1 MGILKKYLGLGDPNK
16 SHESK
21 KRLSYP
27 AIAPGLLGGLEP
39 RPAQKQDATRPR
51 SDWGSWFDRHQ
62 DKMLN
67 NNRRAPAS
75 GTPRRRPAS
84 LRQQDA
90 PGPSA
95 SQSSFS
101 ALDKEFL
108 DTLKLVMERVGRD
121 LDAVHQFMN
130 HLRGEIGQGQ
140 RDVENRLRQI
150 ESKSDAGQNNVMQL
164 LGQCRKEFRDFV
176 KESGDKPFRNRPADL
191 PPSSGSTSRQYREL
205 QEENRKLAD
214 RNKSLQEINQATGV
228 ENTKLMKE
236 TQVMRSKLI
245 SLKPTRTELL
255 GDTGGDKYR
264 DLIARLD
271 SWGGSWL
278 AKVIVD
284 QAAGRQ
290 FLRRSRADPTL
301 MGPFRAAVQRDQDI
315 KNATAWPETEMEVLT
330 AFISRFLQEELFQKP
345 IYGVKTQAVDFIES
359 MAETMR
365 KQNQEPLQI
374 DRWVA
379 ESYYALMANQETQ
392 DLRRRALTSM
402 AERLASL
409 IPFLASPNEKREFER
424 AVEEDLLG
432 VAFELHEQILASS
445 QRFRFEFESA
455 SEVGRKFRRS
465 SVIKDIMGIA
475 SRLDITNACSNGA
488 KLDFKK
494 LKPQPHVGELRRG
507 FMSICTI
514 HPALVVSDLP
524 AGTEASEEIHIMEQ
538 QRMLGY
544 WNVDAKKV
552 PPPDNDAS
560 WILRLFRETAS

>member
-1 MGILKKYLGLGDPNK
+1 MGILETLMGLGDPNK

-21 KRLSYP
+21 KRVSYP
-27 AIAPGLLGGLEP
+27 AIAPGLPRSVEP
-39 RPAQKQDATRPR
+39 HPAAKHDATRLR
-51 SDWGSWFDRHQ
+51 RDWGSWFDRRQ

-75 GTPRRRPAS
+75 GRPRRRPAS
-84 LRQQDA
+84 SRQQDA
-90 PGPSA
+90 PGPSV

-108 DTLKLVMERVGRD
+108 DTLKLVMERVVRD
-121 LDAVHQFMN
+121 LGGVHQFMD
-130 HLRGEIGQGQ
+130 HMRGEIGRGQ
-140 RDVENRLRQI
+140 RDVENRLRLI
-150 ESKSDAGQNNVMQL
+150 ESKSDVGQNNAMQL
-164 LGQCRKEFRDFV
+164 LGQFRKEFRDFV
-176 KESGDKPFRNRPADL
+176 RESGDKLFRNRPAHL
-191 PPSSGSTSRQYREL
+191 PASSGNTSRQYREL

-214 RNKSLQEINQATGV
+214 RNKILQEINQATGA

-236 TQVMRSKLI
+236 MQMMRSKLI
-245 SLKPTRTELL
+245 SLKPTRTGLL

-271 SWGGSWL
+271 SWVGSWL
-278 AKVIVD
+278 ARVID
-284 QAAGRQ
+284 QAAERQ
-290 FLRRSRADPTL
+290 FLQRFRADPAL
-301 MGPFRAAVQRDQDI
+301 VEPFTVAVQRDQDI

-345 IYGVKTQAVDFIES
+345 IYRVRTQAVDFIES

-379 ESYYALMANQETQ
+379 ESYYAMMMANQETQ
-392 DLRRRALTSM
+392 DVRRRALNSM
-402 AERLASL
+402 AKRLASL
-409 IPFLASPNEKREFER
+409 IPFLASRNEELEFER

-432 VAFELHEQILASS
+432 VAFELHEQILALP

-455 SEVGRKFRRS
+455 SEIGRKFRHS
-465 SVIKDIMGIA
+465 SVMNDIMGIA

-514 HPALVVSDLP
+514 HPELVVSDLP
-524 AGTEASEEIHIMEQ
+524 AGTEASEEVHVMEQ
-538 QRMLGY
+538 QRLLGY
-544 WNVDAKKV
+544 WNVDAKKA